1 MKDQKTLREEFAQFD
16 KETQDNIND
25 IVALVNCYT
34 RLAGKLPEAAAI
46 WLQEVYQ
53 VNAVMSQMKREDPVD
68 SPE

>member
-16 KETQDNIND
+16 KETQDNISD

-34 RLAGKLPEAAAI
+34 RLAGKLPEPAAI

-53 VNAVMSQMKREDPVD
+53 VNAVMSQMKLEDNAEPRE
-68 SPE
+68 